1 LRRSRLFLFPSG
13 WEGFPLA
20 LCEAMICGVPV
31 LAADCPTGPREIIAP
46 GTFDIEYRLSTLE
59 ATEYGY
65 LLPVPGKPEF
75 EPCWH
80 EAVMSLLNDTARQ
93 KQLIA
98 KGKERMRAFDQS
110 LISARWL
117 RITEAMLDQT
127 T

>member
-1 LRRSRLFLFPSG
+1 
-13 WEGFPLA
+13 
-20 LCEAMICGVPV
+20 
-31 LAADCPTGPREIIAP
+31 
-46 GTFDIEYRLSTLE
+46 
-59 ATEYGY
+59 
-65 LLPVPGKPEF
+65 
-75 EPCWH
+75 
-80 EAVMSLLNDTARQ
+80 MSLLNDTARQ